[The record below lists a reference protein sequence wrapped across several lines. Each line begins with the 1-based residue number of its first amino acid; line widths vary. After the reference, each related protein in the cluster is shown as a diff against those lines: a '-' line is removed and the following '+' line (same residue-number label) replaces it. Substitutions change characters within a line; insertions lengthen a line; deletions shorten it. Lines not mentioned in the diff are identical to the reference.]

1 MSRLEPSHLFLPG
14 EVQRPS
20 GLWTPVDLP
29 PAQPPPEIPEGML
42 LVVGQPPSD
51 LDAFAVAPCAE
62 DLGIDP
68 LTLDQVNELIS
79 GLPFEPAMMALAVFS
94 AGAWFA
100 GADSAKHLALAEE
113 IFGTGRPII
122 KKLREFSAA
131 GPKHLLINEQHLA
144 VLMRLLITGAS
155 SDADGL
161 RQLEDEK
168 IDKLL
173 GAVVAIADPINAG
186 NDRATERGS
195 PATWAPYTV
204 RAGLYFDQSNLGSD
218 HGRARALFVDLF
230 GVVDPE
236 SHRWCDLAAWMEE
249 DIAGFADQMAFAYAM
264 GSWAKAL
271 DGDISLGDRMVAV
284 KREGLLENQLP
295 AEVTERLVG
304 AISADRAELVER
316 FAEAGDSFDHLVWD
330 RAPFEQR
337 PFLRLRDGRMILM
350 SPRFLHAW
358 MGEGFY
364 YRLLDSAAARSLSD
378 RPGQSMSR
386 RFTAFH
392 GELMERYVLHLTED
406 SHRHQRRAGLATVAG
421 ERLYTGADGS
431 ESRSPDVTVAYGPE
445 LVAIEVSGGRPARR
459 ARILSDPAA
468 MQEAIDRVVA
478 KLGELDRAIGDA
490 LAGRV
495 EIDGV
500 DLEMLERIWP
510 VVVVPATILQ
520 SEMLWHNIEAQA
532 PGLFTQPL
540 MKPPTLFSIE
550 DYEHT
555 LGIVELGQGLPS
567 LLGGRLDSIYRTMPP
582 SHFFAAQHFNPD
594 RPRYLDQQMRKA
606 GDGAARRL
614 FQNADQSTK

>member
-113 IFGTGRPII
+113 VFGTGRPII

-161 RQLEDEK
+161 RQLEDEE

-204 RAGLYFDQSNLGSD
+204 RAGLYFDQSNLGND

-249 DIAGFADQMAFAYAM
+249 DIVGFADQMAFAYAM

-295 AEVTERLVG
+295 AEATKRLAG

-350 SPRFLHAW
+350 NPRFLHAW

-478 KLGELDRAIGDA
+478 KLGELDRAIGDI

-594 RPRYLDQQMRKA
+594 RPRYLDQQMRQA
-606 GDGAARRL
+606 GDEASRRL
-614 FQNADQSTK
+614 FQNADQSTE

>member
-1 MSRLEPSHLFLPG
+1 MANGETPHLFLPG

-20 GLWTPVDLP
+20 GLWTPADLP
-29 PAQPPPEIPEGML
+29 PAQSPPEIPEGML

-68 LTLDQVNELIS
+68 LTLDQVNELVS
-79 GLPFEPAMMALAVFS
+79 GLPFDPTMMALAVFS

-122 KKLREFSAA
+122 EKLRKFSAA

-161 RQLEDEK
+161 RQLGDEE

-195 PATWAPYTV
+195 PAAWAPYTV

-230 GVVDPE
+230 GVVDPA
-236 SHRWCDLAAWMEE
+236 SHRWCDLAGWMEE
-249 DIAGFADQMAFAYAM
+249 DLASFADQMAFAYAM

-271 DGDISLGDRMVAV
+271 DDDISLGDRMVAV
-284 KREGLLENQLP
+284 KRDGLLENQLP

-337 PFLRLRDGRMILM
+337 PFLRLGDGRMILM

-364 YRLLDSAAARSLSD
+364 YRLLDSAAARPLSD
-378 RPGQSMSR
+378 RPGQSMSH

-392 GELMERYVLHLTED
+392 GDLMERYVLHLTED

-459 ARILSDPAA
+459 ARILSDP
-468 MQEAIDRVVA
+468 EATQGAINRVIA
-478 KLGELDRAIGDA
+478 KLGELDRAIRDI

-520 SEMLWHNIEAQA
+520 SEMLWRNIEAQV

-594 RPRYLDQQMRKA
+594 RPRYLNQQMRRA
-606 GDGAARRL
+606 GDEAARRL
-614 FQNADQSTK
+614 FQNIDQSTK

>member
-1 MSRLEPSHLFLPG
+1 MSRLEPSHLSLPG

-161 RQLEDEK
+161 RQLEDEE

-186 NDRATERGS
+186 NDRATVRGS

-204 RAGLYFDQSNLGSD
+204 RAGLYFDQSNLGND

-249 DIAGFADQMAFAYAM
+249 DIVGFADQMAFAYAM

-284 KREGLLENQLP
+284 KREGMLENQLP
-295 AEVTERLVG
+295 AEATKRLAG

-350 SPRFLHAW
+350 NPRFLHAW

-421 ERLYTGADGS
+421 ERPYTGADGS

-468 MQEAIDRVVA
+468 MQEVIDRVVA
-478 KLGELDRAIGDA
+478 KLGELDRAIGDI

-520 SEMLWHNIEAQA
+520 SEMLWHNMEAQA

-550 DYEHT
+550 DYEHI

-582 SHFFAAQHFNPD
+582 SHFFAAQHLTPD
-594 RPRYLDQQMRKA
+594 RPRYLDQQMRQT
-606 GDGAARRL
+606 GDEASRRL
-614 FQNADQSTK
+614 FQNADQSTE